1 MAHYKRCK
9 DRKIKREQNR
19 REFYHIVDTTSSI
32 YGKKG
37 NVNSMNPYRNVTTSA
52 HGDESILTHYR
63 KDMGCYHYNVNL
75 KKQYERKLQKQQ

>member
-19 REFYHIVDTTSSI
+19 REFYHIVNTTSSI

-37 NVNSMNPYRNVTTSA
+37 NVNSMNPYRNVTIS
-52 HGDESILTHYR
+52 
-63 KDMGCYHYNVNL
+63 K
-75 KKQYERKLQKQQ
+75 